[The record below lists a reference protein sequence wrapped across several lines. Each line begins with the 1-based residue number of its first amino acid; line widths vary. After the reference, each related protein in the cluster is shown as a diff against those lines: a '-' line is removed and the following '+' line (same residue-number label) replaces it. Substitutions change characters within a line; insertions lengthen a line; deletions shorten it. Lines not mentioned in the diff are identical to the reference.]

1 MGKKTACSAG
11 GAGDT
16 ISIPGLGRSPGGGL
30 DNPLQSSCL
39 KNPTDRG
46 AWHRVHRNLCIHR
59 VAKRG
64 EPLNMHT
71 LTKVVVVKF
80 FKEDT

>member
-1 MGKKTACSAG
+1 MGKETACSAG

-30 DNPLQSSCL
+30 DYPLQSSCL

-46 AWHRVHRNLCIHR
+46 AWHR

>member
-1 MGKKTACSAG
+1 MGKETACSAG

-16 ISIPGLGRSPGGGL
+16 IAIPGLGISSGGGL

-46 AWHRVHRNLCIHR
+46 AWPATVHR

-80 FKEDT
+80 FEEDT